1 MNLNTVHFLED
12 YENRLSPLAVK
23 TAQSKGRKIKEDAAE
38 HRTMFQ
44 RDRDRILHCAAFR
57 RMEYKTQVFVNHEG
71 DHYRTRLTHSLEV
84 AQIGRTVGRAL
95 KLNEDLIEALV
106 LAHDLGHTPFG
117 HAGEDMMAKLMLEHG
132 GFEHNSQSLRIVDV
146 LEHRYPTFRG
156 LNLCFEVREG
166 IVKHSANW
174 QKEKIPT
181 ELLPEEYPSLEAQ
194 LIDYVDEIAYNNH
207 DIDDGLA
214 SNMID
219 IDDLRSVDLWQ
230 MAEKRAQQK
239 YPNVSWP
246 NNKYVCISS
255 MMSILVSDL
264 IEQTQTMI
272 QKSGVQCYQD
282 IRVHSEALAGFSS
295 EIYEKNQKLKI
306 FLRDKLYSHYRVVR
320 MEEKAKRIISDLFNS
335 FIQRPGQIPS
345 DFINQHPEPK
355 NTARVICDYIAGMT
369 DRFATREHVKLF
381 NPQAKV

>member
-1 MNLNTVHFLED
+1 MNLNSVPIFEH
-12 YENRLSPLAVK
+12 YENQLSELAVK
-23 TAQSKGRKIKEDAAE
+23 TAHSKGRKITEDSAE
-38 HRTMFQ
+38 HRSLFQ

-117 HAGEDMMAKLMLEHG
+117 HAGEDMMAKLMLDYG
-132 GFEHNSQSLRIVDV
+132 GFEHNAQSLRIVDV
-146 LEHRYPTFRG
+146 LEQRYPNFRG
-156 LNLCFEVREG
+156 LNLSFEVREG
-166 IVKHSANW
+166 IIKHSANW
-174 QKEKIPT
+174 QKDKIPS
-181 ELLPEEYPSLEAQ
+181 ELLPKEHPSLEAQ

-219 IDDLRSVDLWQ
+219 IEDLRSVSLWQ
-230 MAEKRAQQK
+230 MAEKSAQKK
-239 YPNVSWP
+239 YPDVAWP
-246 NNKYVCISS
+246 DNKYVCISS

-264 IEQTQTMI
+264 IEQTQKNI
-272 QKSGVQCYQD
+272 KNSGVQNYHD
-282 IRVHSEALAGFSS
+282 IRAYNQSIAGFSS
-295 EIYEKNQKLKI
+295 EIYENNQKLKI
-306 FLRDKLYSHYRVVR
+306 FLREKLYSHYRVVR
-320 MEEKAKRIISDLFNS
+320 MEEKAKRIITDLFHT
-335 FIQRPGQIPS
+335 FFQRPGQIPS
-345 DFINQHPEPK
+345 DFIQKHPEPN
-355 NTARVICDYIAGMT
+355 NTARMVCDYIAGMT
-369 DRFATREHVKLF
+369 DRFATQEHVKLF

>member
-1 MNLNTVHFLED
+1 MNLNTAQPED
-12 YENRLSPLAVK
+12 YEKQLSSLAVI
-23 TAQSKGRKIKEDAAE
+23 TVQSKGRKIKEDPAE
-38 HRTMFQ
+38 YRSIFQ

-117 HAGEDMMAKLMLEHG
+117 HAGEDMMAKLMLNYG
-132 GFEHNSQSLRIVDV
+132 GFEHNSQSLRIVDC
-146 LEHRYPTFRG
+146 LEHRYPNFRG

-166 IVKHSANW
+166 IIKHSARW
-174 QKEKIPT
+174 QEEKIPLD
-181 ELLPEEYPSLEAQ
+181 LLPKENPSLEAQ

-219 IDDLRSVDLWQ
+219 IEDLRTVSLWQ
-230 MAEKRAQQK
+230 MAEKLALKK
-239 YPNVSWP
+239 YPDVAWP

-255 MMSILVSDL
+255 LMSILVSDI
-264 IEQTQTMI
+264 IEQTQNNI
-272 QKSGVQCYQD
+272 KESRVQNYQD
-282 IRVHSEALAGFSS
+282 IRSYGAAIAGFSP

-306 FLRDKLYSHYRVVR
+306 FLKEKLYSHYRVVR
-320 MEEKAKRIISDLFNS
+320 MEEKAKRIITDLFNT
-335 FIQRPGQIPS
+335 FFERPAQIPPN
-345 DFINQHPEPK
+345 FIKQHPEPE
-355 NTARVICDYIAGMT
+355 NTARMICDYIAGMT
-369 DRFATREHVKLF
+369 DRFATQEHIKLF